1 MDTKQLKNSKQLKQM
16 FELYKDELYE
26 KAEINKELTREM
38 IKQEEVFF
46 EKLTEEQKEEFEQL
60 MRIKNK
66 VEDETSRSIFIFT
79 YKLAVRLFIESII

>member
-26 KAEINKELTREM
+26 KAEINKELTR
-38 IKQEEVFF
+38 EVFF